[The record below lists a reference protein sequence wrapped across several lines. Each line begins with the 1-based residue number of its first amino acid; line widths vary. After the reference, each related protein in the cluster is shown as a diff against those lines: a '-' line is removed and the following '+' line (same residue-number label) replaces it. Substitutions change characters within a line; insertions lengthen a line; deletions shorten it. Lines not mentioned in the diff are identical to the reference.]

1 MLEMTQMR
9 VFFKTEFQKLLLENS
24 TMKLLFFSEII
35 GFLPIDY
42 RMNTS
47 FRTYYCYELF
57 EVS

>member
-1 MLEMTQMR
+1 MTQMR
-9 VFFKTEFQKLLLENS
+9 VFFKTEFQKLHLENS

>member
-1 MLEMTQMR
+1 MTQMS

-35 GFLPIDY
+35 GFLRRDY

-47 FRTYYCYELF
+47 FKSTY
-57 EVS
+57 